1 VNISL
6 AAANAHLRN
15 AREERDQFV
24 EANSQIVEHLKT
36 KVWIFSSGFFLP
48 N

>member
-1 VNISL
+1 L
-6 AAANAHLRN
+6 AVANARLHD
-15 AREERDQFV
+15 AREERDQFD
-24 EANSQIVEHLKT
+24 EANNQIVEHLKT